1 LPSDEITVLVAQM
14 SAYRSDEQQAAVMA
28 AQEAPMGNRN
38 VAGYPPGRTVA
49 SADPDPS
56 RPRQG
61 NLIVAE
67 VHS

>member
-1 LPSDEITVLVAQM
+1 MKNQD
-14 SAYRSDEQQAAVMA
+14 
-28 AQEAPMGNRN
+28 
-38 VAGYPPGRTVA
+38 VAGYPFGWAVA
-49 SADPDPS
+49 SSDPDPS

>member
-1 LPSDEITVLVAQM
+1 MRNHDVA
-14 SAYRSDEQQAAVMA
+14 R
-28 AQEAPMGNRN
+28 
-38 VAGYPPGRTVA
+38 YPFGWAVA
-49 SADPDPS
+49 STDPDPS

>member
-1 LPSDEITVLVAQM
+1 M
-14 SAYRSDEQQAAVMA
+14 
-28 AQEAPMGNRN
+28 RN
-38 VAGYPPGRTVA
+38 QKVAGYPPGWAVA

>member
-1 LPSDEITVLVAQM
+1 M
-14 SAYRSDEQQAAVMA
+14 R
-28 AQEAPMGNRN
+28 NRN
-38 VAGYPPGRTVA
+38 VAGYPLGRAVA

-67 VHS
+67 VYS

>member
-1 LPSDEITVLVAQM
+1 M
-14 SAYRSDEQQAAVMA
+14 
-28 AQEAPMGNRN
+28 RN
-38 VAGYPPGRTVA
+38 LDVAGYPPGRAAA
-49 SADPDPS
+49 STDPDPS

>member
-1 LPSDEITVLVAQM
+1 MRNRTAAEYPSGWA
-14 SAYRSDEQQAAVMA
+14 
-28 AQEAPMGNRN
+28 
-38 VAGYPPGRTVA
+38 VA
-49 SADPDPS
+49 STDPDPS

>member
-1 LPSDEITVLVAQM
+1 M
-14 SAYRSDEQQAAVMA
+14 
-28 AQEAPMGNRN
+28 RN
-38 VAGYPPGRTVA
+38 QKVAGYPFSWAVA
-49 SADPDPS
+49 SNDPDPS

>member
-1 LPSDEITVLVAQM
+1 MRNRTVTGYPSG
-14 SAYRSDEQQAAVMA
+14 RAAVS
-28 AQEAPMGNRN
+28 
-38 VAGYPPGRTVA
+38 T
-49 SADPDPS
+49 DPDPS

>member
-1 LPSDEITVLVAQM
+1 M
-14 SAYRSDEQQAAVMA
+14 R
-28 AQEAPMGNRN
+28 NRN
-38 VAGYPPGRTVA
+38 VAEYPSGRAAA
-49 SADPDPS
+49 STDPDLS